1 MRTVEELLRSK
12 TQANSGDGPRGGVVT
27 VEEGISVRSAAKLMN
42 DRRIGSLVVVDG
54 PTMDDSAVDGKG
66 ASGGAEAGGR
76 TGGRIRGILTER
88 DILVRVVAGARDP
101 DRTTVE
107 EVMTT
112 DCLTCRP
119 HTTLNEARQVMR
131 ERRIRHLPVVSD
143 RGMLVGMISIGD
155 LNVVEHEELE
165 ATIHVMQ
172 AYIAGDAI

>member
-1 MRTVEELLRSK
+1 MRTVADLLRSK
-12 TQANSGDGPRGGVVT
+12 SHPGAGAACRPGVVT
-27 VEEGISVRSAAKLMN
+27 VEAGISVRSAAKLMN

-54 PTMDDSAVDGKG
+54 PAMEDGRADTVNG
-66 ASGGAEAGGR
+66 ERS
-76 TGGRIRGILTER
+76 GGRIVGILTER

-119 HTTLNEARQVMR
+119 HTSLDEARQVMR

-143 RGMLVGMISIGD
+143 RGMLAGMVSIGD

-172 AYIAGDAI
+172 AYIAGDTI

>member
-12 TQANSGDGPRGGVVT
+12 TSGDGPRGGVVT

-66 ASGGAEAGGR
+66 ASGGAEGGVR
-76 TGGRIRGILTER
+76 AAGGRIRGILTER